1 MTRLTNNP
9 VENWIDEFKNNILQ
23 GNLAM
28 LSELVGVNYLNL
40 NAKYTIHYQKYENQ
54 LGAKLKASIGSVSQI
69 LAIVKIVG
77 KNTSN
82 RNHICIYITY

>member
-28 LSELVGVNYLNL
+28 PTS
-40 NAKYTIHYQKYENQ
+40 HYQKYENQ
-54 LGAKLKASIGSVSQI
+54 LGAQLNNLDDSSS
-69 LAIVKIVG
+69 
-77 KNTSN
+77 
-82 RNHICIYITY
+82 